1 MAKVAAVL
9 GAGIQ
14 GCCAALA
21 LRQLGFRVRLY
32 DKSRALMNRASANQE
47 GKIHLGFV
55 YARDESMVTARTM
68 IEHALRF
75 APGLESLIGTTI
87 DWEPHLSERFYCG
100 IHRDSSLTMDEHVVH
115 FNTLE
120 GIYQEA
126 SDDQSLHY
134 LGRRPKRIWSMDAPF
149 RFSGS
154 SLIHAVRSE
163 ETAVHPGWMRHVM
176 VTAVEQDPEIATFVR
191 HDVEQVEKAG
201 GTFTIFGK
209 NMDGAWKTTAD
220 IVVNCLWEGKHRID
234 GALRRDRSSDWITRV
249 KYGFMLDSTPEL
261 RDLPSLIITHG
272 PFGDIVNYPHDNAV
286 YITWYP
292 ACLAYIGETDRLP
305 EAWEAA
311 CEGHHP
317 PGLAR
322 RILDDSVAHLA
333 EYVPQLRDLKL
344 RQIMAGSIMGN
355 GKTDISDRES
365 GLHRR
370 HGIGVDA
377 SDGYYS
383 IFTGKY
389 TSGPANALELRTM
402 LA

>member
-32 DKSRALMNRASANQE
+32 DKSGALMNRASLNQE

-55 YARDESMVTARTM
+55 YARDASMLTARTM

-75 APGLESLIGTTI
+75 APALESLVGSAI
-87 DWEPHLSERFYCG
+87 DWEPHLSERFHCG
-100 IHRDSSLTMDEHVVH
+100 IHRDSSLTMDEHVAH
-115 FNTLE
+115 FNALE

-126 SDDQSLHY
+126 ADDRRLHY
-134 LGRRPKRIWSMDAPF
+134 LGRRPKRIWSLDAPF
-149 RFSGS
+149 RFAGS
-154 SLIHAVRSE
+154 SLVHAVRSE
-163 ETAVHPGWMRHVM
+163 ETAVHPGWMRRVI
-176 VTAVEQDPEIATFVR
+176 VTAVEQDPEIAAFVR
-191 HDVEQVEKAG
+191 HDVERVEKTG
-201 GTFTIFGK
+201 GAFTIHGT
-209 NMDGAWKTTAD
+209 NEGGAWKSAAD
-220 IVVNCLWEGKHRID
+220 VVVNCLWEGRHRID
-234 GALRRDRSSDWITRV
+234 GALRPHRPSDWITRV
-249 KYGFMLDSTPEL
+249 KYGFMLDSAPEL

-272 PFGDIVNYPHDNAV
+272 PFGDIVNYPRDNAL

-292 ACLAYIGETDRLP
+292 SCLAYIGEADRLP
-305 EAWEAA
+305 EPWEAA
-311 CEGHHP
+311 CEGRHP

-322 RILDDSVAHLA
+322 RILDESVAHLA
-333 EYVPQLRDLKL
+333 EYVPQLKELKL
-344 RQIMAGSIMGN
+344 RQIMAGTIMGN

-377 SDGYYS
+377 SDDYYS
-383 IFTGKY
+383 VFTGKY
-389 TSGPANALELRTM
+389 TSAPANAMDLRAL